1 MDKKEDCCPG
11 VTNPWIEFIIVFGRP
26 CFAILGFI
34 TLLQYFLTWLI
45 SPWWGEVITAV
56 FFYGSC
62 FFIGFCMLRGCFKKE
77 ATHSSWLDCL
87 AVSAII
93 AVVVILYLIDRPAI
107 VLPILAVLSI
117 AEYFLYQK
125 FKKNVT
131 ENK

>member
-1 MDKKEDCCPG
+1 MDKKEDCCLG

-26 CFAILGFI
+26 CLAILGFI

-62 FFIGFCMLRGCFKKE
+62 FFIGFCMLRGYFKKE
-77 ATHSSWLDCL
+77 ATRSNWLDYL
-87 AVSAII
+87 AIFAII
-93 AVVVILYLIDRPAI
+93 AVVVILYLINRPAI

-117 AEYFLYQK
+117 AEYFLT
-125 FKKNVT
+125 KNSRRI
-131 ENK
+131 

>member
-1 MDKKEDCCPG
+1 MDKREDCCPG

-26 CFAILGFI
+26 CLAILGFT

-62 FFIGFCMLRGCFKKE
+62 FFIGFYMLRGYFRKE
-77 ATHSSWLDCL
+77 ATLSSQIDCL
-87 AVSAII
+87 AVFAII
-93 AVVVILYLIDRPAI
+93 AVVVILYLIDHPAI

-117 AEYFLYQK
+117 AEYFLT
-125 FKKNVT
+125 KNSRRI
-131 ENK
+131 